1 MKKIIYKGTI
11 EESDYNRVKDI
22 DSENYITPDGK
33 TVLPKLT
40 QMPLRDLA
48 ILSFTNEN
56 ELKKYYT
63 GNEEYFS
70 YSVVELMLDTRIQ
83 TSNLSR
89 HKVSSFED
97 ALYLLYTYS
106 EEIPQADDPKYLS
119 ILIAADILNVE
130 EEDIIEEARRDN
142 KLYSDEDKNLF
153 VPVRWIGDWYNDA
166 LAALGVSSVIYIYNP
181 QIQISAESETKRSI
195 FREKDKTKRSKK
207 ESAQHSKSRNKSFVM
222 TSVSAL

>member
-22 DSENYITPDGK
+22 DSENYITSDGK

-48 ILSFTNEN
+48 ILSFTDEN

-70 YSVVELMLDTRIQ
+70 YSVAELMLDTRVQ
-83 TSNLSR
+83 ARNLSTHR
-89 HKVSSFED
+89 VSSFED
-97 ALYLLYTYS
+97 ALYLLYNYS

-130 EEDIIEEARRDN
+130 EEDIIEKARRDN

-166 LAALGVSSVIYIYNP
+166 LAALGISSVIYI
-181 QIQISAESETKRSI
+181 QTRGTGKVKILIER
-195 FREKDKTKRSKK
+195 
-207 ESAQHSKSRNKSFVM
+207 
-222 TSVSAL
+222 

>member
-22 DSENYITPDGK
+22 DSENYITSDGK
-33 TVLPKLT
+33 KVLPKLA

-48 ILSFTNEN
+48 ILSFTDEN

-63 GNEEYFS
+63 GNEEYFP

-83 TSNLSR
+83 ARNLSR

-106 EEIPQADDPKYLS
+106 EELPQADDPKYLS

-130 EEDIIEEARRDN
+130 EEDIIEVARRDN

-166 LAALGVSSVIYIYNP
+166 LAALGVSSVIYI
-181 QIQISAESETKRSI
+181 QTRGTGKVKILIERDLE
-195 FREKDKTKRSKK
+195 
-207 ESAQHSKSRNKSFVM
+207 
-222 TSVSAL
+222 

>member
-48 ILSFTNEN
+48 ILSFTSEN

-63 GNEEYFS
+63 ANEEYFP
-70 YSVVELMLDTRIQ
+70 YSVIELMLDTRIQ
-83 TSNLSR
+83 TGKLSR

-166 LAALGVSSVIYIYNP
+166 IAALGVSSVIYI
-181 QIQISAESETKRSI
+181 QTRGTGKVKILIERDLE
-195 FREKDKTKRSKK
+195 
-207 ESAQHSKSRNKSFVM
+207 
-222 TSVSAL
+222 

>member
-22 DSENYITPDGK
+22 DSENYITSDGK

-48 ILSFTNEN
+48 ILSFTDEN

-70 YSVVELMLDTRIQ
+70 YSVAELMLDTRVQ
-83 TSNLSR
+83 ARNLSTHR
-89 HKVSSFED
+89 VSSFED
-97 ALYLLYTYS
+97 ALYLLYNYS

-166 LAALGVSSVIYIYNP
+166 LAALGISSVIYI
-181 QIQISAESETKRSI
+181 QTRGTGKVKILIER
-195 FREKDKTKRSKK
+195 
-207 ESAQHSKSRNKSFVM
+207 
-222 TSVSAL
+222 

>member
-11 EESDYNRVKDI
+11 EEIDYNRVKDI

-40 QMPLRDLA
+40 RMPLRDLA
-48 ILSFTNEN
+48 ILSFTDEN

-83 TSNLSR
+83 TRNLSR
-89 HKVSSFED
+89 HKISSFED

-106 EEIPQADDPKYLS
+106 EEIPQADDPEYMS
-119 ILIAADILNVE
+119 VLIAADILNVE
-130 EEDIIEEARRDN
+130 EDDIIEEAKRDN
-142 KLYSDEDKNLF
+142 ELYSDEDKSLF
-153 VPVRWIGDWYNDA
+153 VPVRWIGDWYHEA
-166 LAALGVSSVIYIYNP
+166 LTALGLSSVIYI
-181 QIQISAESETKRSI
+181 QTGVTGKVKILIERKLE
-195 FREKDKTKRSKK
+195 
-207 ESAQHSKSRNKSFVM
+207 
-222 TSVSAL
+222 

>member
-22 DSENYITPDGK
+22 DSENYVTPDGK
-33 TVLPKLT
+33 TILPKLT

-48 ILSFTNEN
+48 ILSFTDEN

-63 GNEEYFS
+63 GREEYFP
-70 YSVVELMLDTRIQ
+70 YSVIELMLDTRIQ
-83 TSNLSR
+83 TGKLSR

-130 EEDIIEEARRDN
+130 EEDIIEEARWDN

-166 LAALGVSSVIYIYNP
+166 LAALGVSSVIYI
-181 QIQISAESETKRSI
+181 QTRGTGKVKILIERDLE
-195 FREKDKTKRSKK
+195 
-207 ESAQHSKSRNKSFVM
+207 
-222 TSVSAL
+222 

>member
-11 EESDYNRVKDI
+11 EENDYNRVKDI
-22 DSENYITPDGK
+22 DSENYITPNGK

-63 GNEEYFS
+63 GREEYFP
-70 YSVVELMLDTRIQ
+70 YSIVELMLDTRIQ
-83 TSNLSR
+83 ARNLSR

-106 EEIPQADDPKYLS
+106 EEIPQADDTKYMS
-119 ILIAADILNVE
+119 VLIAADILNI
-130 EEDIIEEARRDN
+130 EDNDVIEKARRDN

-166 LAALGVSSVIYIYNP
+166 LATLGISSVIYI
-181 QIQISAESETKRSI
+181 QTGETGKVKILIERKL
-195 FREKDKTKRSKK
+195 E
-207 ESAQHSKSRNKSFVM
+207 
-222 TSVSAL
+222 

>member
-22 DSENYITPDGK
+22 DSENYITSDGK

-48 ILSFTNEN
+48 ILSFTDEN

-70 YSVVELMLDTRIQ
+70 YSVAELMLDTRVQ
-83 TSNLSR
+83 ARNLSTHR
-89 HKVSSFED
+89 VSSFED
-97 ALYLLYTYS
+97 ALYLLYNYS

-166 LAALGVSSVIYIYNP
+166 LAALGVLSVIYI
-181 QIQISAESETKRSI
+181 QTRGTGKVKILIE
-195 FREKDKTKRSKK
+195 
-207 ESAQHSKSRNKSFVM
+207 RN
-222 TSVSAL
+222 LE

>member
-1 MKKIIYKGTI
+1 MKKIIYKSTI

-22 DSENYITPDGK
+22 DSENYITSDGK

-63 GNEEYFS
+63 GREEYFP
-70 YSVVELMLDTRIQ
+70 YSIVELMLDTRIQ
-83 TSNLSR
+83 TRNLSR

-97 ALYLLYTYS
+97 ALYLLYNYS

-166 LAALGVSSVIYIYNP
+166 IAALGVSSVIYI
-181 QIQISAESETKRSI
+181 QTRGTGKVKILIE
-195 FREKDKTKRSKK
+195 
-207 ESAQHSKSRNKSFVM
+207 RN
-222 TSVSAL
+222 LE

>member
-48 ILSFTNEN
+48 ILSFTSEN

-63 GNEEYFS
+63 ANEEYFP
-70 YSVVELMLDTRIQ
+70 YSVIELMLDTRIQ
-83 TSNLSR
+83 TGKLSR

-166 LAALGVSSVIYIYNP
+166 LAALGVSSVIYI
-181 QIQISAESETKRSI
+181 QTRGTGKVKILIERDLE
-195 FREKDKTKRSKK
+195 
-207 ESAQHSKSRNKSFVM
+207 
-222 TSVSAL
+222 

>member
-48 ILSFTNEN
+48 ILSFTSEN

-63 GNEEYFS
+63 ANEEYFP
-70 YSVVELMLDTRIQ
+70 YSVIELMLDTRIQ
-83 TSNLSR
+83 TGKLSR

-130 EEDIIEEARRDN
+130 EEERRDN

-166 LAALGVSSVIYIYNP
+166 LATLGISSVIYI
-181 QIQISAESETKRSI
+181 QTRGTGKVKILIERDLK
-195 FREKDKTKRSKK
+195 
-207 ESAQHSKSRNKSFVM
+207 
-222 TSVSAL
+222 

>member
-1 MKKIIYKGTI
+1 MKKIIYKSTI

-48 ILSFTNEN
+48 ILSFTDEN

-70 YSVVELMLDTRIQ
+70 YSVVKLMLGTRVQ
-83 TSNLSR
+83 ARNLSA

-106 EEIPQADDPKYLS
+106 EEIP
-119 ILIAADILNVE
+119 
-130 EEDIIEEARRDN
+130 
-142 KLYSDEDKNLF
+142 
-153 VPVRWIGDWYNDA
+153 
-166 LAALGVSSVIYIYNP
+166 
-181 QIQISAESETKRSI
+181 
-195 FREKDKTKRSKK
+195 
-207 ESAQHSKSRNKSFVM
+207 
-222 TSVSAL
+222 

>member
-11 EESDYNRVKDI
+11 EENDYNRVKYI

-48 ILSFTNEN
+48 ILSFTDEN

-63 GNEEYFS
+63 GREEYFP
-70 YSVVELMLDTRIQ
+70 YSIVELMLDTRIQ
-83 TSNLSR
+83 ARNLSR

-97 ALYLLYTYS
+97 ALYLLYNYS

-166 LAALGVSSVIYIYNP
+166 LAALGVLSVIYI
-181 QIQISAESETKRSI
+181 QTRGTGKVKILIE
-195 FREKDKTKRSKK
+195 
-207 ESAQHSKSRNKSFVM
+207 RN
-222 TSVSAL
+222 LE

>member
-11 EESDYNRVKDI
+11 EENDYNRVKDI
-22 DSENYITPDGK
+22 DSENYVTPDGK
-33 TVLPKLT
+33 TVLPKLA

-48 ILSFTNEN
+48 ILSFTSEN

-83 TSNLSR
+83 TRNLSR

-130 EEDIIEEARRDN
+130 EEDIIEEARRIISCIRT
-142 KLYSDEDKNLF
+142 KTRTCLYRS
-153 VPVRWIGDWYNDA
+153 GG
-166 LAALGVSSVIYIYNP
+166 LGTGIMMLWLLWGYRVSSIYRLGERGKLKY
-181 QIQISAESETKRSI
+181 
-195 FREKDKTKRSKK
+195 
-207 ESAQHSKSRNKSFVM
+207 
-222 TSVSAL
+222 

>member
-11 EESDYNRVKDI
+11 EENDYNRVKDI
-22 DSENYITPDGK
+22 DSENYITPNGK

-63 GNEEYFS
+63 GREEYFP
-70 YSVVELMLDTRIQ
+70 YSIVELMLDTRIQ
-83 TSNLSR
+83 ARNLSR

-106 EEIPQADDPKYLS
+106 EEIPQADDTKYMS

-130 EEDIIEEARRDN
+130 EEDIIEKARRDN

-166 LAALGVSSVIYIYNP
+166 LATLGISSVIYI
-181 QIQISAESETKRSI
+181 QTGETGKVKILIERKL
-195 FREKDKTKRSKK
+195 E
-207 ESAQHSKSRNKSFVM
+207 
-222 TSVSAL
+222 

>member
-22 DSENYITPDGK
+22 DSENYITSDGK

-48 ILSFTNEN
+48 ILSFTDEN

-70 YSVVELMLDTRIQ
+70 YSVAELMLDTRVQ
-83 TSNLSR
+83 ARNLSTHR
-89 HKVSSFED
+89 VSSFED
-97 ALYLLYTYS
+97 ALYLLYNYS

-153 VPVRWIGDWYNDA
+153 VPVRCIGDWYNDA
-166 LAALGVSSVIYIYNP
+166 LAALGVLSVIYI
-181 QIQISAESETKRSI
+181 QTRGTGKVKILIE
-195 FREKDKTKRSKK
+195 
-207 ESAQHSKSRNKSFVM
+207 RN
-222 TSVSAL
+222 LE

>member
-33 TVLPKLT
+33 TVMPKLT

-48 ILSFTNEN
+48 IRRQRQMCIRDS
-56 ELKKYYT
+56 T

-166 LAALGVSSVIYIYNP
+166 LATLGISSVIYI
-181 QIQISAESETKRSI
+181 QTRGTGKVKILIERDLE
-195 FREKDKTKRSKK
+195 
-207 ESAQHSKSRNKSFVM
+207 
-222 TSVSAL
+222 

>member
-22 DSENYITPDGK
+22 DSENYITSDGK

-63 GNEEYFS
+63 GREEYFP
-70 YSVVELMLDTRIQ
+70 YSIVELMLDTRIQ
-83 TSNLSR
+83 TRNLSR

-97 ALYLLYTYS
+97 ALYLLYNYS

-166 LAALGVSSVIYIYNP
+166 LAALGVLSVIYI
-181 QIQISAESETKRSI
+181 QTRGTGKVKILIERDLE
-195 FREKDKTKRSKK
+195 
-207 ESAQHSKSRNKSFVM
+207 
-222 TSVSAL
+222 

>member
-22 DSENYITPDGK
+22 DSENYITSDGK

-48 ILSFTNEN
+48 ILSFTDEN

-70 YSVVELMLDTRIQ
+70 YSVVKLMLGTRVQ
-83 TSNLSR
+83 ARNLST

-97 ALYLLYTYS
+97 ALYLLYNYS

-166 LAALGVSSVIYIYNP
+166 LAALGVLSVIYI
-181 QIQISAESETKRSI
+181 QTRGTGKVKILIE
-195 FREKDKTKRSKK
+195 
-207 ESAQHSKSRNKSFVM
+207 RN
-222 TSVSAL
+222 LE

>member
-48 ILSFTNEN
+48 ILSFTSEN

-97 ALYLLYTYS
+97 ALYLLYNYS

-166 LAALGVSSVIYIYNP
+166 LATLGISSVIYI
-181 QIQISAESETKRSI
+181 QTGETGKVKILIERKL
-195 FREKDKTKRSKK
+195 E
-207 ESAQHSKSRNKSFVM
+207 
-222 TSVSAL
+222 

>member
-22 DSENYITPDGK
+22 DSENYITSDGK

-48 ILSFTNEN
+48 ILSFTDEN

-70 YSVVELMLDTRIQ
+70 YSVAELMLDTRVQ
-83 TSNLSR
+83 ARNLSPHR
-89 HKVSSFED
+89 VSSFED
-97 ALYLLYTYS
+97 ALYLLYNYS

-166 LAALGVSSVIYIYNP
+166 LAALGISSVIYI
-181 QIQISAESETKRSI
+181 QTRGTGKVKILIER
-195 FREKDKTKRSKK
+195 
-207 ESAQHSKSRNKSFVM
+207 
-222 TSVSAL
+222 

>member
-22 DSENYITPDGK
+22 DSENYITSDGK

-48 ILSFTNEN
+48 ILSFTDEN

-70 YSVVELMLDTRIQ
+70 YSVAELMLDTRVQ
-83 TSNLSR
+83 ARNLSTHR
-89 HKVSSFED
+89 VSSFED
-97 ALYLLYTYS
+97 ALYLLYNYS

-166 LAALGVSSVIYIYNP
+166 IAALGVSSVIYI
-181 QIQISAESETKRSI
+181 QTRGTGKVKILIERDLE
-195 FREKDKTKRSKK
+195 
-207 ESAQHSKSRNKSFVM
+207 
-222 TSVSAL
+222 

>member
-11 EESDYNRVKDI
+11 EENDYNRVKDI

-48 ILSFTNEN
+48 ILSFTSEN

-63 GNEEYFS
+63 ANEEYFP
-70 YSVVELMLDTRIQ
+70 YSVIELMLDTRIQ
-83 TSNLSR
+83 TGKLSR

-97 ALYLLYTYS
+97 ALYLLYNYS

-166 LAALGVSSVIYIYNP
+166 LAALGVSSVIYI
-181 QIQISAESETKRSI
+181 QTRGTGKVKILIERDLK
-195 FREKDKTKRSKK
+195 
-207 ESAQHSKSRNKSFVM
+207 
-222 TSVSAL
+222 

>member
-48 ILSFTNEN
+48 ILSFTSEN

-63 GNEEYFS
+63 ANEEYFP

-106 EEIPQADDPKYLS
+106 EEIP
-119 ILIAADILNVE
+119 
-130 EEDIIEEARRDN
+130 
-142 KLYSDEDKNLF
+142 
-153 VPVRWIGDWYNDA
+153 
-166 LAALGVSSVIYIYNP
+166 
-181 QIQISAESETKRSI
+181 
-195 FREKDKTKRSKK
+195 
-207 ESAQHSKSRNKSFVM
+207 
-222 TSVSAL
+222 

>member
-48 ILSFTNEN
+48 ILSFTDEN

-70 YSVVELMLDTRIQ
+70 YSVAELMLDTRVQ
-83 TSNLSR
+83 ARNLSTHR
-89 HKVSSFED
+89 VSSFED
-97 ALYLLYTYS
+97 ALYLLYNYS

-166 LAALGVSSVIYIYNP
+166 LAALGVLSVIYI
-181 QIQISAESETKRSI
+181 QTRGTGKVKILIE
-195 FREKDKTKRSKK
+195 
-207 ESAQHSKSRNKSFVM
+207 RN
-222 TSVSAL
+222 LE

>member
-11 EESDYNRVKDI
+11 EENDYNRVKDI
-22 DSENYITPDGK
+22 DSENYVTPDGK

-48 ILSFTNEN
+48 ILSFTDEN

-83 TSNLSR
+83 TRNLSR

-97 ALYLLYTYS
+97 ALYLLLTIQRRYHKRTIPNICPFLLQPTY
-106 EEIPQADDPKYLS
+106 
-119 ILIAADILNVE
+119 
-130 EEDIIEEARRDN
+130 
-142 KLYSDEDKNLF
+142 
-153 VPVRWIGDWYNDA
+153 
-166 LAALGVSSVIYIYNP
+166 
-181 QIQISAESETKRSI
+181 
-195 FREKDKTKRSKK
+195 
-207 ESAQHSKSRNKSFVM
+207 
-222 TSVSAL
+222 

>member
-22 DSENYITPDGK
+22 DSENYITSDGK

-48 ILSFTNEN
+48 ILSFTDEN

-70 YSVVELMLDTRIQ
+70 YSVAELMLDTRVQ
-83 TSNLSR
+83 ARNLSTHR
-89 HKVSSFED
+89 VSSFED
-97 ALYLLYTYS
+97 ALYLLYNYS

-166 LAALGVSSVIYIYNP
+166 LAALGVSSVIYI
-181 QIQISAESETKRSI
+181 QTRGTGKVKILIE
-195 FREKDKTKRSKK
+195 
-207 ESAQHSKSRNKSFVM
+207 RN
-222 TSVSAL
+222 LE

>member
-1 MKKIIYKGTI
+1 
-11 EESDYNRVKDI
+11 
-22 DSENYITPDGK
+22 
-33 TVLPKLT
+33 
-40 QMPLRDLA
+40 
-48 ILSFTNEN
+48 
-56 ELKKYYT
+56 
-63 GNEEYFS
+63 
-70 YSVVELMLDTRIQ
+70 MLDTRIQ

-166 LAALGVSSVIYIYNP
+166 LTALGISSVIYI
-181 QIQISAESETKRSI
+181 QTRGTGKVKILIERDLE
-195 FREKDKTKRSKK
+195 
-207 ESAQHSKSRNKSFVM
+207 
-222 TSVSAL
+222 

>member
-48 ILSFTNEN
+48 ILSFTSEN

-63 GNEEYFS
+63 ANEEYFP

-119 ILIAADILNVE
+119 IL
-130 EEDIIEEARRDN
+130 
-142 KLYSDEDKNLF
+142 
-153 VPVRWIGDWYNDA
+153 
-166 LAALGVSSVIYIYNP
+166 
-181 QIQISAESETKRSI
+181 
-195 FREKDKTKRSKK
+195 
-207 ESAQHSKSRNKSFVM
+207 
-222 TSVSAL
+222 

>member
-48 ILSFTNEN
+48 ILSFTSEN

-63 GNEEYFS
+63 ANEEYFP
-70 YSVVELMLDTRIQ
+70 YSVIELMLDTRIQ
-83 TSNLSR
+83 TGKLSR

-166 LAALGVSSVIYIYNP
+166 LAALGVSSVIYI
-181 QIQISAESETKRSI
+181 QTRGTGKVKILIERDLK
-195 FREKDKTKRSKK
+195 
-207 ESAQHSKSRNKSFVM
+207 
-222 TSVSAL
+222 